1 MEFVNRTS
9 ELAVLEEWFGRSP
22 ARIAMVW
29 GRRRVGK
36 TALIQRF
43 AADRRAVFH
52 TGAGR
57 TMAGELV
64 LLSRQAAAVSSGTRD
79 MAARP
84 FADWDDVLDGLAA
97 EAAGEPL
104 LLVLDEF
111 PELVGNSPEL
121 PGVIRAFL
129 DRAGSRHKLRI
140 LLCGSAVRT
149 MAATQQERAPL
160 YGRFDL
166 ALQLQQFTPA
176 ESALMLP
183 GLKPADRALVYG
195 LVGGM
200 PLYLSWWD
208 QRSSVRQNL
217 RRLVCQSGAPLL
229 TEGEL
234 VLATEVESGEHP
246 AAVLHT
252 IAAGKTRHSEI
263 ADQLRTEPARTLD
276 RLIELRLIER
286 LLPVT
291 ESVKSRRRIYRITD
305 NFLSFYLGVI
315 SRYRAEI
322 ERGLGESILPVLLA
336 SLDDQLGSAYEQ
348 SFRDHLRL
356 EAAAGRLD
364 GDVVAIGPWW
374 QDNPP
379 VQIDAVVLTGR
390 SRRPTMVGE
399 AKWSTTLD
407 ARRPLA
413 NLEDKAAWLVDNPTT
428 LRYAL
433 CARERITNAP
443 TNLLALTAEDIFG
456 TSAGS

>member
-1 MEFVNRTS
+1 MDFVNRTA
-9 ELAVLEEWFGRSP
+9 ELAALDDWFTSKS

-43 AADRRAVFH
+43 SEDRRAIFH

-57 TMAGELV
+57 TMVGELAPV
-64 LLSRQAAAVSSGTRD
+64 SRQAAALVSGTRD
-79 MAARP
+79 LVARP
-84 FADWDDVLDGLAA
+84 FADWDDALDALAG
-97 EAAGEPL
+97 EARDEPL

-111 PELVGNSPEL
+111 PELVGSSPEL
-121 PGVIRAFL
+121 PGVLRAFL
-129 DRAGSRHKLRI
+129 DRAGARHKLRI

-149 MAATQQERAPL
+149 MLAIQEERAPL
-160 YGRFDL
+160 YGRFDV
-166 ALQLQQFTPA
+166 ALHLQPFTPA

-208 QRSSVRQNL
+208 QRSSVRQNM
-217 RRLVCQSGAPLL
+217 RRLVCQPGAPLL

-234 VLATEVESGEHP
+234 VLATEVEAGEHP
-246 AAVLHT
+246 AAVLHA
-252 IAAGKTRHSEI
+252 IAAGKTRHNEI

-291 ESVKSRRRIYRITD
+291 ESSKSRRRIYRITD

-315 SRYRAEI
+315 SRYRTEI
-322 ERGLGESILPVLLA
+322 ERGLGDSILPVLLA
-336 SLDDQLGSAYEQ
+336 SLDDQLVPAYEQ
-348 SFRDHLRL
+348 AFRDHLRSLAAVGQL
-356 EAAAGRLD
+356 E
-364 GDVVAIGPWW
+364 GDVIAVGSWW
-374 QDNPP
+374 RDNPP
-379 VQIDAVVLTGR
+379 VEIDAVVLSGR
-390 SRRPTMVGE
+390 SRRPTMLGE
-399 AKWSTTLD
+399 AKWSTALD

-413 NLEDKAAWLVDNPTT
+413 DLEEKAAALVDDPTT
-428 LRYAL
+428 LRYVL

-443 TNLLALTAEDIFG
+443 PDVQTVTAENIFPS
-456 TSAGS
+456 SAS

>member
-1 MEFVNRTS
+1 MDFVNRTS
-9 ELAVLEEWFGRSP
+9 ELASLEAWFDRQP

-36 TALIQRF
+36 TALIQRL
-43 AADRRAVFH
+43 AEDRRAIFH

-57 TMAGELV
+57 TMSGELALV
-64 LLSRQAAAVSSGTRD
+64 SRQAAEIVSGTRD
-79 MAARP
+79 LDARP
-84 FADWDDVLDGLAA
+84 FADWDDAFDTLAA
-97 EAAGEPL
+97 EAKDEPL

-111 PELVGNSPEL
+111 PELVGTSPEL
-121 PGVIRAFL
+121 PGVLRAFL

-149 MAATQQERAPL
+149 MAALQQERAPL

-166 ALQLQQFTPA
+166 ALHLQPFTPT

-183 GLKPADRALVYG
+183 RLKPGDRALVYG

-217 RRLVCQSGAPLL
+217 RRLVCQPGAPLL

-234 VLATEVESGEHP
+234 VLATEVEAGEHP
-246 AAVLHT
+246 AAVLHA

-291 ESVKSRRRIYRITD
+291 ESAKSRRRIYRITD
-305 NFLSFYLGVI
+305 NFMSFYLGVI

-322 ERGLGESILPVLLA
+322 ERGLGDSILPVLLA
-336 SLDDQLGSAYEQ
+336 SLDDQLGPAYEQ
-348 SFRDHLRL
+348 AFRDHLRSL
-356 EAAAGRLD
+356 AAAGKLE
-364 GDVVAIGPWW
+364 GDVVAIGSWW
-374 QDNPP
+374 QDTPP
-379 VQIDAVVLTGR
+379 VAIDAVVLTGR

-399 AKWSTTLD
+399 AKWSSALD

-413 NLEDKAAWLVDNPTT
+413 DLEEKAAWLVDDPTT
-428 LRYAL
+428 LRYAV

-443 TNLLALTAEDIFG
+443 GGVLTVTAEDIFP
-456 TSAGS
+456 TPRAK

>member
-1 MEFVNRTS
+1 MDFVNRTS
-9 ELAVLEEWFGRSP
+9 ELASLEAWFVRQP

-43 AADRRAVFH
+43 AERHRTIFH

-57 TMAGELV
+57 TMAGELA
-64 LLSRQAAAVSSGTRD
+64 LLSRRAAELVAGTRD
-79 MAARP
+79 LRARP
-84 FADWDDVLDGLAA
+84 FADWDDVLDTLAV
-97 EAAGEPL
+97 ETTDEPL

-111 PELVGNSPEL
+111 PELVGTSPEL
-121 PGVIRAFL
+121 PGVLRAFL
-129 DRAGSRHKLRI
+129 DRAGTRYKLRI

-149 MAATQQERAPL
+149 MVALQEERAPL

-166 ALQLQQFTPA
+166 VLHLQPFTPA
-176 ESALMLP
+176 EAALLLP
-183 GLKPADRALVYG
+183 ALRPADRALVYG

-217 RRLVCQSGAPLL
+217 RRLVCQPGAPLL

-234 VLATEVESGEHP
+234 VLATEVEAGEHP
-246 AAVLHT
+246 AAVLHA
-252 IAAGKTRHSEI
+252 IAAGKTRHNEI

-276 RLIELRLIER
+276 RLIELRLVER

-291 ESVKSRRRIYRITD
+291 ESAKSRRRIYRITD

-315 SRYRAEI
+315 ARYQAEI

-336 SLDDQLGSAYEQ
+336 SLDDRLGPAYEQ
-348 SFRDHLRL
+348 AFRDHLRAL
-356 EAAAGRLD
+356 AAAGRLD

-379 VQIDAVVLTGR
+379 VEIDAVVLTGR
-390 SRRPTMVGE
+390 SRTPTMVGE
-399 AKWSTTLD
+399 AKWSNALD

-413 NLEDKAAWLVDNPTT
+413 DLQDKAARLVGDPSG
-428 LRYAL
+428 LRYAV
-433 CARERITNAP
+433 CAREEITHAASGV
-443 TNLLALTAEDIFG
+443 LAVTAADIFPSPHSG
-456 TSAGS
+456 

>member
-1 MEFVNRTS
+1 MDFVNRSS
-9 ELAVLEEWFGRSP
+9 ELASLEAWFGRQP

-43 AADRRAVFH
+43 AEDRNAIFH

-57 TMAGELV
+57 TMAGELAFV
-64 LLSRQAAAVSSGTRD
+64 SRQAAPLISGTRD
-79 MAARP
+79 LEARP
-84 FADWDDVLDGLAA
+84 FVDWDDVLDTLAA
-97 EAAGEPL
+97 EAKDEPL

-111 PELVGNSPEL
+111 PELVGSSPGL
-121 PGVIRAFL
+121 PGVLRAFL
-129 DRAGSRHKLRI
+129 DRAGSRQKLRI

-149 MAATQQERAPL
+149 MVALQEERAPL

-166 ALQLQQFTPA
+166 ALHLQPFTPA
-176 ESALMLP
+176 EAALMLP

-217 RRLVCQSGAPLL
+217 RRLVCQPGAPLL

-234 VLATEVESGEHP
+234 VLATEVEAGEHP
-246 AAVLHT
+246 AAVLHA
-252 IAAGKTRHSEI
+252 IAAGKTRHNKI

-276 RLIELRLIER
+276 RLIELRLVER

-291 ESVKSRRRIYRITD
+291 ESARSRKRIYRMTD

-322 ERGLGESILPVLLA
+322 ERGLGDSILPVLLA
-336 SLDDQLGSAYEQ
+336 SLDDQLGPAYEQ
-348 SFRDHLRL
+348 AFRDHLRSL
-356 EAAAGRLD
+356 AAAGELE

-374 QDNPP
+374 QDTPP
-379 VQIDAVVLTGR
+379 VEIDAVVLTGR

-399 AKWSTTLD
+399 AKWSTALD

-413 NLEDKAAWLVDNPTT
+413 DLEEKAVWLVEDPTT
-428 LRYAL
+428 LRYAV
-433 CARERITNAP
+433 CARERITKAP
-443 TNLLALTAEDIFG
+443 REVLTVTAEDIFPTPG
-456 TSAGS
+456 AK